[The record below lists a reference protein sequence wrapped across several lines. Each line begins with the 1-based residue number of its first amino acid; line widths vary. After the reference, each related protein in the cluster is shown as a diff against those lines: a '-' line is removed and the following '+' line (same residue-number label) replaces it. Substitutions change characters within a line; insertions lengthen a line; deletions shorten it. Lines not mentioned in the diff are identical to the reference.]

1 MSHEMPLIRWAVRGE
16 ALQSR
21 RRRGGRV
28 ASDGFRFQKLYA
40 LTRVTAMLDA
50 GNGIAA
56 VRWEGSQDVDV
67 LFLSGRE
74 VYTQVKNEAGAK
86 LTLDAL
92 GDVLASFALDLKESD
107 KSELQFLFI
116 ANAGT
121 LDAAVKRL
129 QNGTPTDGDRQR
141 IAGLLRQHDK
151 SLADLPAP
159 DLNALVDRLV
169 GGLAFDV
176 PSGHVQD
183 GISSYEALA
192 YRALS
197 YSGLPHEK
205 VKALI
210 NRLLRDLDTP
220 GEMTRDQLLTL
231 VHPSLSARGNAA
243 MQPTRVRGFVKRS
256 HIADSIA
263 RSIFG
268 TDPVHVVLCG
278 MGGCGKTQ
286 LAAAVAADERCEA
299 SYPDGVLWCVLG
311 QTPNLLAVI
320 NSLLIALDT
329 APVMGDV
336 DAGAALLRHALDKK
350 RCALIIDDVWEP
362 MHLLQMTPA
371 GGMSRVIATARD
383 RRVTTALAGTVI
395 EVGAMTDEE
404 SLAVLKA
411 LHPPE
416 TAFDEVSAAAFA
428 SRVGHLPLALSLGA
442 GRARSGD
449 TYRDILKDLDTAED
463 SIRSLDE
470 DYGRTRPDDADADA
484 RRLLSLEA
492 CFDISVR
499 HLSTELRG
507 VLRSLALLPE
517 DERIDTEEA
526 ALLSGVS
533 DVRVARRQL
542 QTLETASLLLA
553 DGSDGPQRQKW
564 YLHDLMRDYLASA
577 HGPSRIGKPPLHT
590 DGSLSE
596 QHGYLIDRWGALA
609 RGCWADAPILGYVDR
624 RLTWHAEMSG
634 DSRVLDEVISQ
645 HRDKRPLWLERLQS
659 KGESALFLADLERSI
674 SAGRASVQNGS
685 APLTGMKQL
694 LRAAVA
700 RSCVVS
706 KAKKIPPPL
715 AARLVAEGR
724 WPFRE
729 AYAKAQLLNPLTK
742 AWTLGKL
749 QPLVPPGDRQKLE
762 DEIFQEMLQTTFLVL
777 EETVLDA
784 VIPNASADFRRRILQ
799 YAEGTKPHTHAVVL
813 SHVAPW
819 DPVRRGEWLTI
830 FANRAFESPKQQ
842 KEAYTTLLKAGL
854 VPPKA
859 DAVRLMSLLESPLGP
874 VDVSFFASL
883 IPLLPDE
890 LAIAGIKALSHNAAS
905 LLLPLALH
913 RAIPFTEATLHALRE
928 HAIHARPPL
937 MSAWMLA
944 ATADA
949 LASDERANAAC
960 EALALIRATPDSD
973 WRKPHA
979 LLSASRALPTPIRT
993 EVEVEAW
1000 SLAAEIGLDK
1010 LGVTDF
1016 ARLTLDLTPGGLMRA
1031 TEILKRQ
1038 APSTKIRCLPS
1049 LIRNSIP
1056 ELIPDQV
1063 LDLADATRSHGGYG
1077 DLAPCIDRIPSEQ
1090 LMLLYEICTE
1100 LKIPTVGIRPD
1111 ARPPEMGAS
1120 RGSRDIVPQ
1129 ARFNPS
1135 QSPSRAEEFLKDTGA
1150 KIRIDLSVA
1159 ECANIVAS
1167 ADNFDV
1173 AHLAQ
1178 LVQALGPSLCEH
1190 FSFEE
1195 ASELENL
1202 IALTLE
1208 IYR

>member
-1 MSHEMPLIRWAVRGE
+1 MSHEMPLIRWAVRGDV
-16 ALQSR
+16 LQSR

-40 LTRVTAMLDA
+40 LMRVTAMLDA

-107 KSELQFLFI
+107 NSELQFLFV

-121 LDAAVKRL
+121 LEAAVQRL

-159 DLNALVDRLV
+159 DLNALVGRLV
-169 GGLAFDV
+169 GGLAFEV

-197 YSGLPHEK
+197 HSGLPHEE

-210 NRLLRDLDTP
+210 NRLLRDLDAP
-220 GEMTRDQLLTL
+220 GEMTRDQLLAL
-231 VHPSLSARGNAA
+231 IHPSLLARGNAA
-243 MQPTRVRGFVKRS
+243 MQPGRVQGFVKRS

-268 TDPVHVVLCG
+268 TNPVHVVLCG

-286 LAAAVAADERCEA
+286 LAAAVGADERCKA

-329 APVMGDV
+329 APVMGV

-350 RCALIIDDVWEP
+350 RCVLIIDDVWEP
-362 MHLLQMTPA
+362 VHLLQMIPA

-395 EVGAMTDEE
+395 EVGAMTDDE

-416 TAFDEVSAAAFA
+416 TAFDEVSAAEFA

-470 DYGRTRPDDADADA
+470 DYGRTRPDDADA

-499 HLSTELRG
+499 HLSTELHG

-517 DERIDTEEA
+517 DERIETEEA
-526 ALLSGVS
+526 ALLSGIS

-564 YLHDLMRDYLASA
+564 YLHDMMRDYLASA
-577 HGPSRIGKPPLHT
+577 HDSLRIGKPPLHT
-590 DGSLSE
+590 DGSLRE
-596 QHGYLIDRWGALA
+596 KHGHLIDRWETLVH
-609 RGCWADAPILGYVDR
+609 GCWADAPMLGYVDR
-624 RLTWHAEMSG
+624 RLTWHAEMAGNSL
-634 DSRVLDEVISQ
+634 VLDEVISQ
-645 HRDKRPLWLERLQS
+645 HRNKRPLWLERLQS

-674 SAGRASVQNGS
+674 SAGRASVLNCGAQLAG
-685 APLTGMKQL
+685 TKQL

-700 RSCVVS
+700 RACVVS
-706 KAKKIPPPL
+706 KANKIPPPL

-729 AYAKAQLLNPLTK
+729 AYAKAQLLGPLTK

-749 QPLVPPGDRQKLE
+749 QPLVPQGDRQKLE

-784 VIPNASADFRRRILQ
+784 VIPNASVDFRRRILQ
-799 YAEGTKPHTHAVVL
+799 YAEGTKPRTHAVVL

-819 DPVRRGEWLTI
+819 DPVRRGEWLTT
-830 FANRAFESPKQQ
+830 FANRVFESPEQQ

-854 VPPKA
+854 VPPRT
-859 DAVRLMSLLESPLGP
+859 DAVRLMSLLESPAGP
-874 VDVSFFASL
+874 VDESFFAFL
-883 IPLLPDE
+883 IPLLPDD
-890 LAIAGIKALSHNAAS
+890 LAIAGIKALSHRAAS

-913 RAIPFTEATLHALRE
+913 RAIPFTDATLHSLRE
-928 HAIHARPPL
+928 HAIHAHPPL
-937 MSAWMLA
+937 MGAWILA

-949 LASDERANAAC
+949 LAPGDRTNAAY
-960 EALALIRATPDSD
+960 EALTLIRATPDSD

-979 LLSASRALPTPIRT
+979 LLSASRALQKPTRT

-1000 SLAAEIGLDK
+1000 SLAAEIGLDE
-1010 LGVTDF
+1010 LGVSDF
-1016 ARLTLDLTPGGLMRA
+1016 ARLTLNLTPEGLMHA
-1031 TEILKRQ
+1031 TEIIKRQ
-1038 APSTKIRCLPS
+1038 APSTRVRCLPS

-1077 DLAPCIDRIPSEQ
+1077 DLAPCIDRVPSEQ
-1090 LMLLYEICTE
+1090 LMFLYDTCTE
-1100 LKIPTVGIRPD
+1100 LRIPTVRIQPD
-1111 ARPPEMGAS
+1111 ARPPAMGAS
-1120 RGSRDIVPQ
+1120 QGSRDVVPQ
-1129 ARFNPS
+1129 TRFNPFRP
-1135 QSPSRAEEFLKDTGA
+1135 PSKAEEFLKATGPKA
-1150 KIRIDLSVA
+1150 RTDLSVA
-1159 ECANIVAS
+1159 ECASIVAS

-1173 AHLAQ
+1173 ARLAQ
-1178 LVQALGPSLCEH
+1178 LVGALGPSLCER
-1190 FSFEE
+1190 FSSEE
-1195 ASELENL
+1195 ASELEDL
-1202 IALTLE
+1202 IALTFE